1 MVLKVINRV
10 ITLKEQT
17 CSEMCYLVDAQLRYG
32 MYRFTRKIQY
42 NQSWSS
48 QAVGIGSY
56 GNRTPHTSTHAAQ
69 LHSSLSQKHNTFC
82 EGLNGSVLK
91 SFHFGAYE
99 SELVMAAL
107 SGPVV
112 TRGGATL
119 FCLLFL
125 ELFLPAR
132 PAAALP
138 GSSRHGRKHW
148 PCPWD
153 ARCFCPASKK

>member
-1 MVLKVINRV
+1 
-10 ITLKEQT
+10 
-17 CSEMCYLVDAQLRYG
+17 MCYLVEVQLLYG
-32 MYRFTRKIQY
+32 MYRFTRKIQH
-42 NQSWSS
+42 NPSWSS
-48 QAVGIGSY
+48 QAVVIGSY

-119 FCLLFL
+119 FCLKMLPPEL
-125 ELFLPAR
+125 LFLPAR

-138 GSSRHGRKHW
+138 GSSRHGHKH
-148 PCPWD
+148 
-153 ARCFCPASKK
+153 

>member
-1 MVLKVINRV
+1 MKKSKSRKLGQKEEVWSSPLILLKVINMV
-10 ITLKEQT
+10 ITLTEQT
-17 CSEMCYLVDAQLRYG
+17 CTEMCYHVKVQLLYR
-32 MYRFTRKIQY
+32 MYRFTRKIQH

-56 GNRTPHTSTHAAQ
+56 GNRTPHTSTRAAQ

-112 TRGGATL
+112 TRGGATS
-119 FCLLFL
+119 FCL
-125 ELFLPAR
+125 
-132 PAAALP
+132 
-138 GSSRHGRKHW
+138 
-148 PCPWD
+148 
-153 ARCFCPASKK
+153 